1 MDQRYA
7 KNAAAVFSL
16 KYHVVW
22 CSKYRRPVLVDQIEQ
37 RLRGLLAEKSNEL
50 GMTIH
55 ALEIM
60 PDHVHLFGESDPTRC
75 VAEIVN
81 RLKGYTSR
89 VLRQEFSSLRSRLPT
104 LWSRSYFASSIG
116 HVSAATIER
125 YIAEQKGK

>member
-1 MDQRYA
+1 MDSRYA
-7 KNAAAVFSL
+7 KNAGAVYSL
-16 KYHVVW
+16 RYHVVW
-22 CSKYRRPVLVDQIEQ
+22 CPKYRRPVLAGAIDA
-37 RLRGLLAEKSNEL
+37 RLRALLSEKSAEL

-55 ALEIM
+55 ALEVM
-60 PDHVHLFGESDPTRC
+60 PDHVHMFIESDPTMC

-89 VLRQEFSSLRSRLPT
+89 VLRSEFPSLRSRLPT